1 MMQALTGRA
10 FDSVRHLIDDSDWLD
25 ATDNGEQLLELLSKP
40 EYYGKEE
47 LESLYQA
54 MHKLFYSELR
64 KDDDDLPAFR
74 SRFEQA
80 VRKVQKH
87 KVELPSEAL
96 GFLFLKQSKI
106 GAESFERLIT
116 MTNGDLRFDAVVD
129 GLRRLKMKF
138 LDGDEQAASKKRH
151 MWMQETVD
159 EETHEFSGDMAHD
172 DDDIDLIEQAL
183 ADLDGDETSKTAE
196 VTEDGAREILMTL
209 IKQKV
214 NKPVSMTYK
223 QVQQQKREVRNARGY
238 RPVVGAN
245 NQGLGTMRRDLQQL
259 KSVTRCKSCGEVGH
273 WHRECPQK
281 NANSGKIPA
290 SSTGGNTSGTAH
302 GWWSLVQSVDD
313 SAASDASEAFPG
325 LQASKE

>member
-1 MMQALTGRA
+1 
-10 FDSVRHLIDDSDWLD
+10 
-25 ATDNGEQLLELLSKP
+25 
-40 EYYGKEE
+40 
-47 LESLYQA
+47 
-54 MHKLFYSELR
+54 
-64 KDDDDLPAFR
+64 
-74 SRFEQA
+74 
-80 VRKVQKH
+80 
-87 KVELPSEAL
+87 
-96 GFLFLKQSKI
+96 
-106 GAESFERLIT
+106 
-116 MTNGDLRFDAVVD
+116 
-129 GLRRLKMKF
+129 
-138 LDGDEQAASKKRH
+138 
-151 MWMQETVD
+151 
-159 EETHEFSGDMAHD
+159 MAHD
-172 DDDIDLIEQAL
+172 DDDIDLIEQAI
-183 ADLDGDETSKTAE
+183 ADLDGDDTSKTAE

-223 QVQQQKREVRNARGY
+223 QVQQQKREVRNTRGY

-281 NANSGKIPA
+281 NANGGKIPA

-313 SAASDASEAFPG
+313 SAASDAAEAFSE